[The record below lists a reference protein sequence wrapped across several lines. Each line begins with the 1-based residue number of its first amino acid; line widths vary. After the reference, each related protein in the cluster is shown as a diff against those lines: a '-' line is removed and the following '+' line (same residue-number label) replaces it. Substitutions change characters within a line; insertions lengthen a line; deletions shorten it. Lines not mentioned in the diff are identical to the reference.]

1 MIPRA
6 DIFAVSSQDSF
17 DDIIN
22 QMSAANHSRVPVY
35 RDTLDDVVG
44 IIHIKDLFAHLRAG
58 DTPSVDKLLRPALFI
73 SPAIR
78 LLDLLHEMR
87 LRRRHLA
94 LVVDEF
100 GGVDGLITIEDLV
113 EQIVGEIEDEHDK
126 TTTPRFEVKDD
137 GTAIADARLEVED
150 LESVAGKLLDDDE
163 RDEVD
168 TVGGRVFALAGRVP
182 GRGEV
187 VRHRAGIA
195 SLALPPLFIL
205 PALFL
210 LGMPVWKAIH
220 APSRLAAARIFGAA
234 GLGWFL
240 ASTFWVSHALIVE
253 ASSLWVLTPFV
264 ALALAF
270 ILALFWAVAAALS
283 WTHNGSAVVRLL
295 CLIAVFGVTEWSRSF
310 VATGFPWSLMGGLF
324 AVHLGSLQM
333 ASLMGVYGLTL
344 LAFGAA
350 MAPLFWILSARGL
363 ALLLVMIPL
372 LGTGWGV
379 LRLDSQLAASSIT
392 APSANGPSTNAPKA
406 RLVQPVVPQN
416 DKWNR
421 QKRPAHLASLI
432 ALSQTG
438 TSSPDLA
445 AIS

>member
-1 MIPRA
+1 MAALLRKIFPAFARPASRREELTELLQESVGDKASFDSHEGALLQNFLSLRDLTAADVMIPRA

-150 LESVAGKLLDDDE
+150 LESLAGKLLDDDE

-168 TVGGRVFALAGRVP
+168 TVGGLVFALAGRVP

-187 VRHRAGIA
+187 VRHRAGIQ
-195 SLALPPLFIL
+195 FEIL
-205 PALFL
+205 DGDPRRIIL
-210 LGMPVWKAIH
+210 LKI
-220 APSRLAAARIFGAA
+220 
-234 GLGWFL
+234 
-240 ASTFWVSHALIVE
+240 
-253 ASSLWVLTPFV
+253 
-264 ALALAF
+264 
-270 ILALFWAVAAALS
+270 
-283 WTHNGSAVVRLL
+283 
-295 CLIAVFGVTEWSRSF
+295 
-310 VATGFPWSLMGGLF
+310 
-324 AVHLGSLQM
+324 
-333 ASLMGVYGLTL
+333 
-344 LAFGAA
+344 
-350 MAPLFWILSARGL
+350 RGL
-363 ALLLVMIPL
+363 PRA
-372 LGTGWGV
+372 
-379 LRLDSQLAASSIT
+379 T
-392 APSANGPSTNAPKA
+392 AKQA
-406 RLVQPVVPQN
+406 Q
-416 DKWNR
+416 D
-421 QKRPAHLASLI
+421 
-432 ALSQTG
+432 
-438 TSSPDLA
+438 
-445 AIS
+445 